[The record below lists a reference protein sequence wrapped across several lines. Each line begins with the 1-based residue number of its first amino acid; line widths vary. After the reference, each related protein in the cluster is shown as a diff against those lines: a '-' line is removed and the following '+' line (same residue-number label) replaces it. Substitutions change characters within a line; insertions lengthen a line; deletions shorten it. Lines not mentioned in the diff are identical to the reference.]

1 MGNSAG
7 AGWITQL
14 PSFTIPILVF
24 FFGITSL
31 IYKYITR
38 FSTYGA
44 ATEIQFYLGSI
55 VLKLLMGCGFLW
67 AMSMVDR
74 PNVNANAVL
83 FLVSYILYTDRGNCT
98 TDGGEKSVKCL
109 WKIKQKI
116 SFSAINQYFCSRF

>member
-1 MGNSAG
+1 MTKRALKAYAAFLCTGLLIYLSAWG
-7 AGWITQL
+7 IVQAGWITQL

-83 FLVSYILYTDRGNCT
+83 FLVSYILYTAV
-98 TDGGEKSVKCL
+98 EIAQLMVVK
-109 WKIKQKI
+109 K
-116 SFSAINQYFCSRF
+116 A